1 MKALILGS
9 GLSGKSAYQFLKS
22 AGYEVS
28 FATEEDINDGSKIGK
43 NQYTDRLLNGLSF
56 IVNSPGINPE
66 CKL

>member
-28 FATEEDINDGSKIGK
+28 FATEEDINDGRQNWKKPIYGQTVKWSVL
-43 NQYTDRLLNGLSF
+43 YC
-56 IVNSPGINPE
+56 E
-66 CKL
+66 